1 MEKLAIEGGVPVRQ
15 KALPYGR
22 QSIDDADIEAVVA
35 VLRSDWLTTGPKVV
49 EFERAFAEY
58 TGAQHAV
65 ALCNGTAALHALM
78 AGLKIGPGDEVIVPA
93 ITFVASANCVVYQG
107 GTPVFADIDP
117 ATLLIDPAS
126 VAAKITPRTKAI
138 IAVDYAGQ
146 PCEYPALRAIASQ
159 HGLTLLADACHAL
172 GGSLDGRR
180 VGVLADASSFSLH
193 PVKPITTGEG
203 GVITTDN
210 ADLAQALRIF
220 RNHGIT
226 TEFRQREQ
234 QGSWVYEMQDLG
246 YNYRLSDIHCALGVS
261 QLGKLPAWVRRRN
274 EIATQFDAALRDLPE
289 AEPLARLPQREHAWH
304 LYVLQ
309 LRLGRLRATRQ
320 EIFSALRAEGIHV
333 NVHYAPVHLH
343 PFYRRTFG
351 TAPGLAPAAEAAYE
365 RLITLP
371 LFPRMTDA
379 DVADVITAVDKVLRA
394 YSLVRS

>member
-1 MEKLAIEGGVPVRQ
+1 M
-15 KALPYGR
+15 
-22 QSIDDADIEAVVA
+22 
-35 VLRSDWLTTGPKVV
+35 
-49 EFERAFAEY
+49 
-58 TGAQHAV
+58 
-65 ALCNGTAALHALM
+65 
-78 AGLKIGPGDEVIVPA
+78 
-93 ITFVASANCVVYQG
+93 
-107 GTPVFADIDP
+107 
-117 ATLLIDPAS
+117 
-126 VAAKITPRTKAI
+126 
-138 IAVDYAGQ
+138 
-146 PCEYPALRAIASQ
+146 
-159 HGLTLLADACHAL
+159 
-172 GGSLDGRR
+172 
-180 VGVLADASSFSLH
+180 LADASSFSLH